1 MKVHEIKNTLF
12 TEVSKLG
19 NIAFLTSDVAG
30 TLDFE
35 YFNVHSYSKCVLP
48 FVEAL
53 KESQP
58 DDYIQKIAK
67 IVDLK
72 FKDKWQK
79 LYDVLIGTDYVPIN
93 NYQESETETPN
104 ITKTKEGTESNTEDS
119 TLTETPNLT
128 TSKEGSINKSE
139 VISGTETPNITKTKT
154 GNNTDISTT
163 NENVQGTDTST
174 QKEGTDV
181 TTTGD
186 NQQDNLV
193 YGFNSNVGV
202 GESEKNVNSS
212 SNISGNKEDNTI
224 DINRSNTSEKISS
237 ENTQHSINESVK
249 ESGTKTTETTKTNED
264 STSETTTQSGTKE
277 TSIDSTKNKDSTETL
292 KETGTR
298 TYERSG
304 IRGISYQEL
313 IEKEVNLKNQYNL
326 FNILYQDVDSIIAL
340 MTY

>member
-1 MKVHEIKNTLF
+1 MKVHEMSNTLF

-19 NIAFLTSDVAG
+19 NINFLTTDVAG
-30 TLDFE
+30 ILDFE

-48 FVEAL
+48 FVDAL

-58 DDYIQKIAK
+58 DNYIQQIAK

-79 LYDVLIGTDYVPIN
+79 LYDVLIGTEYVPIN

-104 ITKTKEGTESNTEDS
+104 ITKTKEGIETNTEDS
-119 TLTETPNLT
+119 SVVETPNLT
-128 TSKEGSINKSE
+128 TSKEGSVNKSE
-139 VISGTETPNITKTKT
+139 VLAGTETPNITKTKT
-154 GNNTDISTT
+154 GNNTDINSSS
-163 NENVQGTDTST
+163 ENAQGTDTST

-181 TTTGD
+181 TTTGEG
-186 NQQDNLV
+186 QQDNLV

-202 GESEKNVNSS
+202 GDTERSVNSS
-212 SNISGNKEDNTI
+212 SNVSGNKEDNTI
-224 DINRSNTSEKISS
+224 DINRSSTNEKTTSE
-237 ENTQHSINESVK
+237 NAQHTINESVK
-249 ESGTKTTETTKTNED
+249 ETGTKTTETTKTNED

-277 TSIDSTKNKDSTETL
+277 TSIDSTKNKDSNVTE

-298 TYERSG
+298 TIERSG
-304 IRGISYQEL
+304 IKGISYQEL

>member
-1 MKVHEIKNTLF
+1 MKVHEISNTLF
-12 TEVSKLG
+12 TEVSKL
-19 NIAFLTSDVAG
+19 NDINFLTSEVAG
-30 TLDFE
+30 ILDFE

-48 FVEAL
+48 FVDAL

-58 DDYIQKIAK
+58 DNYIQQIAK
-67 IVDLK
+67 IVNLK

-79 LYDVLIGTDYVPIN
+79 LYDVLIGTEYVPIN

-104 ITKTKEGTESNTEDS
+104 ITKTKEGTEVNSEDS
-119 TLTETPNLT
+119 SVIETPNLT

-139 VISGTETPNITKTKT
+139 VLSDTETPNITKTKT
-154 GNNTDISTT
+154 GNNTDTSSLNESVEGSDIS
-163 NENVQGTDTST
+163 S

-186 NQQDNLV
+186 NQQENLV

-202 GESEKNVNSS
+202 GESEKNANSS

-224 DINRSNTSEKISS
+224 DINRTNTSEKTTS
-237 ENTQHSINESVK
+237 ENVQHSINESVK
-249 ESGTKTTETTKTNED
+249 ETGTKTKETTKTNED
-264 STSETTTQSGTKE
+264 STSETTKESGTKE
-277 TSIDSTKNKDSTETL
+277 TSIDSTKNKDSNITE

-304 IRGISYQEL
+304 LKGGSYQEL
-313 IEKEVNLKNQYNL
+313 IEKEVNLKNRYNL

>member
-1 MKVHEIKNTLF
+1 MKVHEMSNTLF
-12 TEVSKLG
+12 TEVSKL
-19 NIAFLTSDVAG
+19 NDINFLTSDVAG
-30 TLDFE
+30 ILDFE

-48 FVEAL
+48 FVDAL

-58 DDYIQKIAK
+58 DNYIQQIAK
-67 IVDLK
+67 IVNLK

-79 LYDVLIGTDYVPIN
+79 LYDVLIGTEYVPIN

-104 ITKTKEGTESNTEDS
+104 ITKTKEGSEVNTEDS
-119 TLTETPNLT
+119 TISETPNLT

-139 VISGTETPNITKTKT
+139 VVSETETPNITKTKT
-154 GNNTDISTT
+154 GT
-163 NENVQGTDTST
+163 NSDTSNGT
-174 QKEGTDV
+174 ENSQNTEISSQKEGTDV

-186 NQQDNLV
+186 AQQENLV

-202 GESEKNVNSS
+202 GDTERNNNSS
-212 SNISGNKEDNTI
+212 SNVSGNKEDNTI
-224 DINRSNTSEKISS
+224 DINKTDTSEKTKN
-237 ENTQHSINESVK
+237 ETTQHSINESEK
-249 ESGTKTTETTKTNED
+249 ETGTKSKEGTKTNED
-264 STSETTTQSGTKE
+264 STSETIKETGTKD
-277 TSIDSTKNKDSTETL
+277 TNIDSTKNKDSNVTE

-304 IRGISYQEL
+304 LKGSSYQEL
-313 IEKEVNLKNQYNL
+313 IEKEVNLKNRYNL

>member
-1 MKVHEIKNTLF
+1 MKVHEMSNTLF

-19 NIAFLTSDVAG
+19 NIDFLTTDVAG
-30 TLDFE
+30 ILDFE
-35 YFNVHSYSKCVLP
+35 YFNVHSYSKYVLP
-48 FVEAL
+48 FVDAL

-58 DDYIQKIAK
+58 DNYIQQIAK
-67 IVDLK
+67 IVNLK

-79 LYDVLIGTDYVPIN
+79 LYDVLIGTEYVPIN

-104 ITKTKEGTESNTEDS
+104 ITKTKEGTNSDTRTGSENIESTE
-119 TLTETPNLT
+119 
-128 TSKEGSINKSE
+128 
-139 VISGTETPNITKTKT
+139 IS
-154 GNNTDISTT
+154 S
-163 NENVQGTDTST
+163 

-186 NQQDNLV
+186 NQQDNLI

-202 GESEKNVNSS
+202 GDTERSDNSS

-224 DINRSNTSEKISS
+224 DINKTDTSEKTKN
-237 ENTQHSINESVK
+237 ETTQHSINES
-249 ESGTKTTETTKTNED
+249 E
-264 STSETTTQSGTKE
+264 
-277 TSIDSTKNKDSTETL
+277 

-304 IRGISYQEL
+304 LKGGSYQEL
-313 IEKEVNLKNQYNL
+313 IEKEVNLKNRYNL

>member
-1 MKVHEIKNTLF
+1 MKVHEMSNTLF

-19 NIAFLTSDVAG
+19 NIEFLTSEVAG
-30 TLDFE
+30 ILDFE

-48 FVEAL
+48 FVDAL
-53 KESQP
+53 KDSQP
-58 DDYIQKIAK
+58 ETYIQQIAK

-79 LYDVLIGTDYVPIN
+79 LYDVLIGTEYVPIN

-104 ITKTKEGTESNTEDS
+104 ITKTKEGTETNTEDS
-119 TLTETPNLT
+119 TITETPNLT
-128 TSKEGSINKSE
+128 TSKEGSANKSE
-139 VISGTETPNITKTKT
+139 VVSETETPNITKTKT
-154 GNNTDISTT
+154 GT
-163 NENVQGTDTST
+163 NSDTST
-174 QKEGTDV
+174 GSENVESTEISSQKEGTDV

-212 SNISGNKEDNTI
+212 SNVSGNKEDNTI
-224 DINRSNTSEKISS
+224 DVNKTDTSEKYKNESA
-237 ENTQHSINESVK
+237 QHLINESEK
-249 ESGTKTTETTKTNED
+249 ETGTKTKEGTKTNED
-264 STSETTTQSGTKE
+264 ASIETTRQTGTKE
-277 TSIDSTKNKDSTETL
+277 TGIDSTKNKDSNVTE

-298 TYERSG
+298 TIERSG
-304 IRGISYQEL
+304 IKGMSYQEL
-313 IEKEVNLKNQYNL
+313 IEKEVNLKNRYNL